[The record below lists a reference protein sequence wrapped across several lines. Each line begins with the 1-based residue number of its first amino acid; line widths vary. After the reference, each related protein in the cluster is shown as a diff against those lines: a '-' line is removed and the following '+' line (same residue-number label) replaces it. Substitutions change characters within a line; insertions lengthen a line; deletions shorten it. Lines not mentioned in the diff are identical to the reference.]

1 MENGWDVVSL
11 WVHSTTN
18 LQCFGGF
25 KMTKSI
31 QAADTEEEKRTGR
44 GSDIDR
50 TQDKE
55 TRTGRESDIERTQ
68 E

>member
-1 MENGWDVVSL
+1 
-11 WVHSTTN
+11 
-18 LQCFGGF
+18 
-25 KMTKSI
+25 MTKSI

-55 TRTGRESDIERTQ
+55 TRTGRGSDFDRTQ
-68 E
+68 RIRGQAEDQTLKGLRG